1 MPRIAFLGPPGTFG
15 EEALLTQADL
25 ATASHVAMRSMLDV
39 LEATENGDV
48 ELGLVAIENSI
59 EGPVTPVLD
68 HLIFEADLLVQRE
81 VVLRV
86 SQNLI
91 APAGTSLADV
101 RRVISIPPALEQC
114 RKFFARQLPD
124 ADLVPANSTAEAVRL
139 LAEERPAGTAAIG
152 TALAAK
158 LYGLEVLAAD
168 VEDHPDNS
176 TRFVLVARDGIPA
189 PTGHDITS
197 IVCFQ
202 RQDKPGNL
210 HLISAQFAAR
220 EINLTKFESRPTK
233 KGLGD
238 YCFAVDLDGHIADD
252 VVADCLRNLHAEL
265 GAVKFLGSYPA
276 AGEHGEARRREMEVK
291 WHAADAWI
299 EALRAQIHRT

>member
-1 MPRIAFLGPPGTFG
+1 MSRIAFLGPPGTFG
-15 EEALLTQADL
+15 EEALLTQDDL
-25 ATASHVAMRSMLDV
+25 AAGEHLPMRSMLDV
-39 LEATENGDV
+39 LEATEHGDV
-48 ELGLVAIENSI
+48 DFGFVALENSI

-86 SQNLI
+86 NQNLI
-91 APAGTSLADV
+91 GPPGMRVGDV
-101 RRVISIPPALEQC
+101 RRVVSIPPALEQC
-114 RKFFARQLPD
+114 RKFLARELPD
-124 ADLVPANSTAEAVRL
+124 AELLAANSTAEAVQH
-139 LAEERPAGTAAIG
+139 LAEERPEGTAAIG
-152 TALAAK
+152 TALAAR
-158 LYGLEVLAAD
+158 LYDLEVLASD

-189 PTGHDITS
+189 PTGHDLTS

-233 KGLGD
+233 RGLGD
-238 YCFAVDLDGHIADD
+238 YCFVVDLDGHIADE

-265 GAVKFLGSYPA
+265 GSVKFLGSYPA
-276 AGEHGEARRREMEVK
+276 AGEHGVVRRREMEVK
-291 WHAADAWI
+291 WRAADAWI
-299 EALRAQIHRT
+299 DALQSQIRR